1 MGLDGSN
8 LKKYKKV
15 HTQKS
20 KLLLLPIFLFLT
32 FGIFPFSN
40 LQAQEEDELA
50 TMRVVGQ
57 ANKLSGEI
65 IADRDD
71 NRDINGN
78 LTAGLRV
85 VSDLTGLTF
94 RSNNGIHKVQQLP
107 GYNLLYL
114 SSNERVVQIFK
125 EGFPPFQLVLNDEG
139 INLNAGEVW
148 EVQITGNQKST
159 TEPVQFTVS
168 PENSRI
174 IIDGEPND
182 IDGTVFNT
190 ELTTGKHFI
199 QVRKEQYEFR
209 DDSITVSADRVNSFQ
224 FSLEEINPIPVLI
237 SSEPEGASI
246 YVNDSPGSS
255 GQTPQRILL
264 YPGDLK
270 VRLTLPGYSNIEDE
284 LILTTENPELN
295 YNLQKYVG
303 YLTVNATPSNAT
315 VLVDDVPQSSKEN
328 IELVPGVHS
337 LEVRSSGFDAVSR
350 TFTVNLGDTL
360 VQDISLGQITGNL
373 FVVAQQDNVKFTLRQ
388 NGNIVEEWT
397 GPRTIRDLP
406 VGNYSLTGNLQNFDP
421 KTELI
426 EILRNGDKNVN
437 FDLNRVDGRGSLTI
451 NSLFADAELE
461 LKGPGFSRTYT
472 ELPLKLPS
480 IPYGQYE
487 IKIEKDGFDDIEQK
501 LQVNSLTQEV
511 TFVDEYNPRSKG
523 KAVWRSI
530 LPGAVFPGVGH
541 GYLGK
546 GRGFLYFLAGAGA
559 IGYSV
564 KSYLDYGT
572 SYDKYQTSLEEYNSA
587 QPGSNFAEL
596 EAAYVQEYD
605 NAQTALDGLKLGITA
620 YLAVKGIEIFDLLL
634 QPSNKKKF
642 EQAKLEFNAQNSGI
656 SMKVNF

>member
-1 MGLDGSN
+1 M
-8 LKKYKKV
+8 
-15 HTQKS
+15 HTQRS
-20 KLLLLPIFLFLT
+20 KLFLFPIFLFLA
-32 FGIFPFSN
+32 FGTYPFSN
-40 LQAQEEDELA
+40 IQAQETDELA
-50 TMRVVGQ
+50 RMRVVGQ
-57 ANKLSGEI
+57 ANKLGGEI

-78 LTAGLRV
+78 LTAGLRI

-114 SSNERVVQIFK
+114 STNERVVQIFK
-125 EGFPPFQLVLNDEG
+125 DGFPPFQLVLNDEG
-139 INLNAGEVW
+139 INLAAGEVW
-148 EVQITGNQKST
+148 EIQITGNQRST

-199 QVRKEQYEFR
+199 QVRKDQYEFL

-224 FSLEEINPIPVLI
+224 FNLESIDPIPVLI
-237 SSEPEGASI
+237 TSEPEGASI
-246 YVNDSPGSS
+246 YINDSPGSS

-270 VRLTLPGYSNIEDE
+270 VRLTLPGYSNVEDE
-284 LILTTENPELN
+284 LILTSENRELN

-315 VLVDDVPQSSKEN
+315 VLVDDVPKSNTEN

-337 LEVRSSGFDAVSR
+337 LEVRSSGFDPVTR
-350 TFTVNLGDTL
+350 TFTVSLGDTL
-360 VQDISLGQITGNL
+360 VENITLGQITGNL
-373 FVVAQQDNVKFTLRQ
+373 FVIAQQENAQFTLRQ
-388 NGNIVEEWT
+388 NGNLVEEWT
-397 GPRTIRDLP
+397 GSRTLRNLP
-406 VGNYSLTGNLQNFDP
+406 VGNYSLTANLQNFSP
-421 KTELI
+421 KTEQI
-426 EILRNGDKNVN
+426 EILRNDDRQVD
-437 FDLNRVDGRGSLTI
+437 FDLNRVDGQGSLTV
-451 NSLFADAELE
+451 NSLFDDAEMKLN
-461 LKGPGFSRTYT
+461 GPGFTRTYT
-472 ELPLKLPS
+472 QFPVRLPS
-480 IPYGQYE
+480 IPYGRYE
-487 IKIEKDGFDDIEQK
+487 ITIEKDGFDDIEQTVQ
-501 LQVNSLTQEV
+501 LNSLSEEI

-523 KAVWRSI
+523 KAIRRSI

-541 GYLGK
+541 GYLNK

-564 KSYLDYGT
+564 KSYLDYG
-572 SYDKYQTSLEEYNSA
+572 SSFDKYQTALDEYNTA
-587 QPGSNFAEL
+587 QSNFAEL
-596 EAAYVQEYD
+596 EAEYIREYN
-605 NAQTALDGLKLGITA
+605 NAQTALDGLKIGLTA
-620 YLAVKGIEIFDLLL
+620 YFAVKGIEIVDLLL